1 MRLRTLAGRIAA
13 IQTVVTL
20 LALAAVVTATTVT
33 VTALLNRRAD
43 RGLRDIAGRVAALTD
58 GQDPASFGTP
68 WIEREID
75 EIRPTTM
82 RVEIRDQAG
91 RVLAATGPALELLD
105 ADAAAPG
112 CHTRDTTRMCAITTG
127 AFAVSVAAGEAD
139 DLATRD
145 AFLVAMLFVTGL
157 AGALVASSSRAV
169 ARRALR
175 PLSQLSA
182 RISARDPGSGKRLAM
197 NCGIVELDSLAAR
210 FDDLVARFDDALARE
225 RRLTAQASHE
235 LRTPLTVAR
244 AEIDALASPANAHVV
259 RQRALAALDRL
270 AELVE
275 ILLWFARAQAHL
287 DDAAMDVVNLAD
299 VVRAQVAER
308 ARVQPSFAVRCALPD
323 EALVRGD
330 EQLLCRVAANLID
343 NAVKHGDGDAIE
355 LRAERD
361 GGLVRFSVVNRGR
374 LADELTERVFE
385 PFYRGPRAAGS
396 PGFGLGLPF
405 ARAVARAHGGDLVV
419 GAGNSDETVLVLRL
433 PVLAWNDTLEGL

>member
-20 LALAAVVTATTVT
+20 LALTAVVVATTVT

-43 RGLRDIAGRVAALTD
+43 RGLRDIAARVAALID
-58 GQDPASFGTP
+58 SQDPTSFSTP

-82 RVEIRDQAG
+82 QVEIRDRAG
-91 RVLAATGPALELLD
+91 RVLAATGPALKLLD

-112 CHTRDTTRMCAITTG
+112 CHTRDTTRMCAITAG
-127 AFAVSVAAGEAD
+127 AFVVSAAASEAD

-145 AFLVAMLFVTGL
+145 AFLIAMLIVTGL
-157 AGALVASSSRAV
+157 AAALVAFSSRAV
-169 ARRALR
+169 ARRGLR

-182 RISARDPGSGKRLAM
+182 RISALDPGSGKRLAM
-197 NCGIVELDSLAAR
+197 DCGIVELDSLAAR
-210 FDDLVARFDDALARE
+210 FDDLVVRFDDALARE

-244 AEIDALASPANAHVV
+244 AEIDALASPVDAHAV

-275 ILLWFARAQAHL
+275 ILLWFARAQARL
-287 DDAAMDVVNLAD
+287 DDAAMDD
-299 VVRAQVAER
+299 ER
-308 ARVQPSFAVRCALPD
+308 
-323 EALVRGD
+323 
-330 EQLLCRVAANLID
+330 LLCRVAANLID
-343 NAVKHGDGDAIE
+343 NAVKHGDGGAIE

-361 GGLVRFSVVNRGR
+361 AGLVRFSVMNRGR
-374 LADELTERVFE
+374 LAAERVFE

-419 GAGNSDETVLVLRL
+419 GTGGSDETVLVLRL
-433 PVLAWNDTLEGL
+433 PVLAWSDTLEGL